1 MTRSKEDGIRWRV
14 SRFGAQQLSPARALI
29 GSNYDQ
35 QKQALQRLLAMYFAS
50 DCDRKAMNIS
60 PIAGAPAGGK
70 ALKVRWGY
78 PGCGKRGGLRLL
90 VVANCE
96 TRTAV
101 VSGCWLR
108 KEDPTDAEILA
119 ALNSV

>member
-1 MTRSKEDGIRWRV
+1 MTRAKPAKIAWRV
-14 SRFGAQQLSPARALI
+14 SKLGAQQLSPARDLL
-29 GSNYDQ
+29 GPQYHH
-35 QKQALQRLLAMYFAS
+35 QKQALQRLLALYFES

-60 PIAGAPAGGK
+60 PIAGAPAGSK

-78 PGCGKRGGLRLL
+78 PGCGKSGGFRLL
-90 VVANCE
+90 VVANCT

-108 KEDPTDAEILA
+108 REDPTDAEILA
-119 ALNSV
+119 ALTAV

>member
-1 MTRSKEDGIRWRV
+1 MAPVRENKIRWRI
-14 SRFGAQQLSPARALI
+14 SKFGAQQLEPARKVF
-29 GSNYDQ
+29 GTSYEQ
-35 QKQALQRLLAMYFAS
+35 QKRALQQLLAMYFDS
-50 DCDRKAMNIS
+50 DCDRKVMNIS
-60 PIAGAPAGGK
+60 PIAGARAGEK

-108 KEDPTDAEILA
+108 REDPSDAEILA
-119 ALNSV
+119 ALNS

>member
-1 MTRSKEDGIRWRV
+1 MPRSKEDSIRWRV
-14 SRFGAQQLSPARALI
+14 SKLGAQQLAPARAVI
-29 GSNYDQ
+29 GPNYEQ
-35 QKQALQRLLAMYFAS
+35 QKQALQRLLTLYFES

-78 PGCGKRGGLRLL
+78 PGCGKRGGLRLV

-108 KEDPTDAEILA
+108 KEDPTDAEILE
-119 ALNSV
+119 ALNSC